1 MLITEFDEQKV
12 SFKSKITTESEKAD
26 IEIYT
31 KIKNKV
37 FPKMEGEEG
46 DENDEEDFDHEKSQM
61 YHNDELAKE
70 DEIFMSMVN
79 SSDPV
84 MHTVK

>member
-1 MLITEFDEQKV
+1 MILYVRNIKSWVKD
-12 SFKSKITTESEKAD
+12 SFSY
-26 IEIYT
+26 IYS
-31 KIKNKV
+31 INNV
-37 FPKMEGEEG
+37 VRGGFFHY
-46 DENDEEDFDHEKSQM
+46 DYYNVNRSQM